1 VGYSRLIGEDE
12 AGTLSVIR
20 AHREELLEPKVGQYH
35 GRVVKLMGDGALM
48 EFPSAVEA
56 VACAVEVQCTMAER
70 NAGIPENRQIVY
82 RMGINV
88 GDIVIEDDDIL
99 GDGVNI
105 AARLEGLAE
114 PGGICVA
121 RNVFNQVGGKLDLT
135 FELVGRRKVKNISQP
150 VTIHR
155 VVLDEKAA
163 ALVTPVVREGTRPQQ
178 HQTWRLAAALA
189 IILLAGAGGLLWWS
203 PWKAG
208 TDPVPE
214 EREVVAP
221 ATRPAIA
228 VLPFVNMSG
237 DKEQEYFSDGM
248 TEDLITDLSKISALT
263 VIARS
268 SAFAYKGKSPE
279 IGEIA
284 TELGVSHVVEGSVRK
299 ADGRVRIT
307 SQLIDAASGTHLWA
321 ERYDRDV
328 KDIFALQDE
337 VRGKIVAELRVT
349 LTPTEQ
355 RQLARHET
363 ENAEAYDLYL
373 QGLRQESFFTK
384 DGNRES
390 RRLFEQAI
398 TLDPNFA
405 VAYAHLAQAY
415 SLAKENRWLLDRE
428 ETARKALELA
438 EKAVELDSESPQAH
452 WALARIITRPPIRDP
467 ERALVAL
474 RRTVELDPNYAD
486 GHAFLANV
494 LNYVGRA
501 EESLG
506 VIATAI
512 RINPHHPF
520 WYVYLKGQSLF
531 LLGRY
536 EEAIPN
542 FEIAIERNPTV
553 AWPHRFL
560 LASYGHLGRL
570 DDAEWEISE
579 LESLGQPSTIKWVKT
594 NSPIVYPEYLNRY
607 LDGLRKAG
615 VPEE

>member
-1 VGYSRLIGEDE
+1 
-12 AGTLSVIR
+12 
-20 AHREELLEPKVGQYH
+20 
-35 GRVVKLMGDGALM
+35 
-48 EFPSAVEA
+48 
-56 VACAVEVQCTMAER
+56 
-70 NAGIPENRQIVY
+70 
-82 RMGINV
+82 
-88 GDIVIEDDDIL
+88 
-99 GDGVNI
+99 
-105 AARLEGLAE
+105 
-114 PGGICVA
+114 
-121 RNVFNQVGGKLDLT
+121 
-135 FELVGRRKVKNISQP
+135 
-150 VTIHR
+150 
-155 VVLDEKAA
+155 
-163 ALVTPVVREGTRPQQ
+163 
-178 HQTWRLAAALA
+178 
-189 IILLAGAGGLLWWS
+189 
-203 PWKAG
+203 
-208 TDPVPE
+208 
-214 EREVVAP
+214 
-221 ATRPAIA
+221 
-228 VLPFVNMSG
+228 
-237 DKEQEYFSDGM
+237 
-248 TEDLITDLSKISALT
+248 
-263 VIARS
+263 
-268 SAFAYKGKSPE
+268 
-279 IGEIA
+279 
-284 TELGVSHVVEGSVRK
+284 
-299 ADGRVRIT
+299 
-307 SQLIDAASGTHLWA
+307 
-321 ERYDRDV
+321 
-328 KDIFALQDE
+328 
-337 VRGKIVAELRVT
+337 
-349 LTPTEQ
+349 
-355 RQLARHET
+355 
-363 ENAEAYDLYL
+363 L

>member
-1 VGYSRLIGEDE
+1 
-12 AGTLSVIR
+12 
-20 AHREELLEPKVGQYH
+20 
-35 GRVVKLMGDGALM
+35 
-48 EFPSAVEA
+48 
-56 VACAVEVQCTMAER
+56 MAER